1 MQQVFIIKADGERE
15 PFSDV
20 KLRESLVRA
29 GAPRDV
35 VEKIVRHIT
44 GEIEEGMT
52 TSHIYQHAFG
62 LLHKLERPV
71 AARYSLRRAMV
82 GFGPSGFPF
91 EKFLTELFR
100 KKGFEALTGQIVR
113 GTCVEHEMDVVAW
126 NDNKLIMVEAKF
138 HNELGAKSDLKVALY
153 VKARFDDLIN
163 ESFFYGKRR
172 PLDEGWLI
180 TNTKFSTNAIRYGAC
195 SNLKMIGWNYPEKG
209 NLQDLIE
216 DSGLHPLT
224 CLTSLSQNEKQFLL
238 SKGLVLC
245 KAVKQPGV
253 LESVG
258 MRRDKI
264 NSVLEEAKLLCD
276 VE

>member
-1 MQQVFIIKADGERE
+1 MRQVFIIKADGDRE

-35 VEKIVRHIT
+35 VEKIVKHIA
-44 GEIEEGMT
+44 GEVEDGMT

-62 LLHKLERPV
+62 LLHKFERPI

-91 EKFLTELFR
+91 EKFLTELFK

-126 NDNKLIMVEAKF
+126 NDTKLIMVEAKF

-153 VKARFDDLIN
+153 VKARFDDLLN

-180 TNTKFSTNAIRYGAC
+180 TNTKFSTNAIRYGIC

-216 DSGLHPLT
+216 DAGLHPLT
-224 CLTSLSQNEKQFLL
+224 CLTSLSNNEKQFLL
-238 SKGLVLC
+238 NKGLVLC
-245 KAVKQPGV
+245 TAVKEPGV

-258 MRRDKI
+258 LRRDKI
-264 NSVLEEAKLLCD
+264 NNVLEEAKLLCD
-276 VE
+276 IG